1 MKIIALLLSGL
12 LFCGAPLSAAAA
24 EPIETQAERPLTAE
38 VIEPAETPV
47 GRSLSLPECSG
58 AAAAKTVKLNGHTHI
73 TAAGQEETRDGMV
86 LNVTLDGN
94 KASVGMYDFPMLTFK
109 GLTFEGDFTIDS
121 QGDILD
127 FSNVRIKGF
136 SPIKIVSVT
145 GKVSQ
150 TGADI
155 IVKGKAAVVFNFTI
169 RYWSG
174 K

>member
-1 MKIIALLLSGL
+1 MKILVLFLSGL
-12 LFCGAPLSAAAA
+12 LFCGAYSSAAAV
-24 EPIETQAERPLTAE
+24 EPVETSAER
-38 VIEPAETPV
+38 
-47 GRSLSLPECSG
+47 SLNLSKCSE
-58 AAAAKTVKLNGHTHI
+58 ASAAKTVKLDGHTYI
-73 TAAGQEETRDGMV
+73 SAAGQEETRDGMV

-109 GLTFEGDFTIDS
+109 GLTFEGDFTVDS
-121 QGDILD
+121 EGKILD

-136 SPIKIVSVT
+136 SPIKILSVT
-145 GKVSQ
+145 GKVTQ

-155 IVKGKAAVVFNFTI
+155 LVKGKAAVVFNFTI

>member
-1 MKIIALLLSGL
+1 MKIIALLLSGF
-12 LFCGAPLSAAAA
+12 LFCGAPLSASAAEPAGMQAERLAAA
-24 EPIETQAERPLTAE
+24 EP
-38 VIEPAETPV
+38 AETSI
-47 GRSLSLPECSG
+47 GRVLSLPECSG
-58 AAAAKTVKLNGHTHI
+58 AAAAKTVKLDGHTHI

-121 QGDILD
+121 QGNILD